1 MDHRPAMR
9 PRAATL
15 GLLALLV
22 LGTLA
27 EAGGHYVS
35 ALGVLTDTA
44 GAAAPD
50 LALPDPAGKI
60 HRLAD
65 FRGRLLLVSFG
76 ATW

>member
-1 MDHRPAMR
+1 MDHRSALR
-9 PRAATL
+9 PHAVAL
-15 GLLALLV
+15 GLLTLLV

-27 EAGGHYVS
+27 EAGRHYVS
-35 ALGVLTDTA
+35 ALGVRTDEA

-50 LALPDPAGKI
+50 LALPDPAGTI